1 MVLLLI
7 LAAQLFG
14 CQTSPKVEGR
24 MIVSP
29 ERRGLIKKLDS
40 TIIEKFYFSDTP
52 LSKAVDLLMEESRR
66 ADLTHEGVRIT
77 VRIPNN
83 YVEPEP
89 KVTISLRK
97 DISLRDAI
105 EILTMGI
112 SWVYRIEDTEVI
124 ILPLHSD

>member
-1 MVLLLI
+1 
-7 LAAQLFG
+7 
-14 CQTSPKVEGR
+14 